1 LICSDLLVK
10 FDQEGAD
17 RGNIGGRFQ
26 HLHGW
31 SLFLKMPK
39 MKQKICEENKL
50 TVDGEFY
57 FNISKPILQRKKKH
71 IVNKPTTFNQHKTD
85 DE

>member
-1 LICSDLLVK
+1 LEPFFKDA
-10 FDQEGAD
+10 QNEAEN
-17 RGNIGGRFQ
+17 RGNVVVFCA
-26 HLHGW
+26 
-31 SLFLKMPK
+31 
-39 MKQKICEENKL
+39 CEENKL